1 MAIIERFK
9 KIDLMKIIP
18 DKLKESSYLGLTFSI
33 LFVLITICMIIN
45 QLSNLLSTNIESE
58 LLIDHLKDDK
68 DMSIY
73 LDIIFPN
80 YPCGLVSLD
89 KMDVVHSH
97 IVDVEENLKKMRIDQ
112 NMRILGQYRN
122 NMSSNRLERVEVITE
137 QVKNNEGC
145 RIKGDFRVKL
155 VPGNFHI
162 SFHNYVPEFQGLLQ
176 KGLYE
181 PDFSH
186 IIKTLEF
193 GFIDSKMKK
202 RIKSDF
208 KLRTLH
214 TLNKVEH
221 LNLKKELGFPHGIT
235 HNINIVP
242 SKFEY
247 SKEENYEMF
256 QYTSTTLKIVG
267 GSLRVTFKFE
277 IENFYMNFKIK
288 KRNYSHFFIQTMA
301 IIGGFYTIVMI
312 FKMFLEDGVLNMA
325 FKRRIGK
332 IE

>member
-1 MAIIERFK
+1 MAIIDRFK

-18 DKLKESSYLGLTFSI
+18 DNLKEASYMGLVFSL
-33 LFVLITICMIIN
+33 LFILITTLMIIN
-45 QLSNLLSTNIESE
+45 QLTNLLSTKIESE

-73 LDIIFPN
+73 LDIILPN

-97 IVDVEENLKKMRIDQ
+97 IVDVEENLKKMRLDKNQ
-112 NMRILGQYRN
+112 RIIGQYRTDTD
-122 NMSSNRLERVEVITE
+122 MSVIDRIPIIE
-137 QVKNNEGC
+137 KQAKENEGC
-145 RIKGDFRVKL
+145 RIQGDFRVKL

-162 SFHNYVPEFQGLLQ
+162 SFHNYVPEFQSLLQ

-193 GFIDSKMKK
+193 GFIDTKTKK

-214 TLNKVEH
+214 TLNKVEN
-221 LNLKKELGFPHGIT
+221 LNLKRELGFPHGIT

-242 SKFEY
+242 SRFEY
-247 SKEENYEMF
+247 SNEESYEMF

-267 GSLRVTFKFE
+267 GSLRITFKFE
-277 IENFYMNFKIK
+277 IENFYMNFKMK
-288 KRNYSHFFIQTMA
+288 QRNYSHFFIQTMA

-312 FKMFLEDGVLNMA
+312 FKMFLEDGLLNMA